1 MKSGIYTVDGVNYTV
16 YENGDI
22 YGPSGKKLKWQYTKD
37 GYPCVGVGKKKTK
50 TRTTTYRKKKTVHRI
65 VAETLLPNPY
75 DLSEVDHI
83 DGDRGNPS
91 LNNLEWVTHKENVRR
106 AYARGSYKGRYVGEK
121 NPKAKLK
128 ETDVIRLRNE
138 YNAGNTITELV
149 KKYGIP
155 YSTVGNVVHG
165 HTWKHLL

>member
-1 MKSGIYTVDGVNYTV
+1 MLNGIYTVDGVNYTV

-22 YGPSGKKLKWQYTKD
+22 QGPSGKKLKWQYTKD
-37 GYPCVGVGKKKTK
+37 GYPCVCVGKKKTK
-50 TRTTTYRKKKTVHRI
+50 TRTTYRKKKMVHRI
-65 VAETLLPNPY
+65 VAETLLYNPNN
-75 DLSEVDHI
+75 LLEVDHI

-91 LNNLEWVTHKENVRR
+91 LKNLEWVTHKENIRR

-121 NPKAKLK
+121 NPKANLK

-138 YNAGNTITELV
+138 YNAGSSIIELV
-149 KKYGIP
+149 NKYGIP
-155 YSTVGNVVHG
+155 HSTVGNVVHG